1 LPFALRLTVIPSLTD
16 QKSALASVERELAS
30 KKKEESDVVK
40 VTQLELKEAHK
51 QVNNLTNQLIGEKHV
66 AQGHQNQMELS
77 EQRQTM
83 TVVYHAAKLETV
95 AQTKAESLA
104 QSQLQKAQQ
113 FTMYS
118 TNIGGMCGMGSGG
131 MQVPHM
137 SMMNGMGM
145 MNGMCRYRFS

>member
-1 LPFALRLTVIPSLTD
+1 M
-16 QKSALASVERELAS
+16 
-30 KKKEESDVVK
+30 VK
-40 VTQLELKEAHK
+40 VTQLELKEARK
-51 QVNNLTNQLIGEKHV
+51 QVNNLTNQLIGEKRV
-66 AQGHQNQMELS
+66 AQGHQNQMELN

-83 TVVYHAAKLETV
+83 NVVSHAAKLGSV

-118 TNIGGMCGMGSGG
+118 TNIGGMRRMASGG

-137 SMMNGMGM
+137 SMMNGIGG
-145 MNGMCRYRFS
+145 NFTDDHFRQKCASVDGQSICVVPQSKSII